1 MKADYT
7 DVINA
12 AVAELGK
19 VAYDHAKKHCPVV
32 TGRLKR
38 SITLTDVTSRADGNP
53 RFKIWTNV
61 PYAGNVE
68 FGWRRRR
75 PKPFLGNA
83 LEYARTQAPLVLSI
97 FLRGSVGK

>member
-1 MKADYT
+1 MKDYT
-7 DVINA
+7 DVINN
-12 AVAELGK
+12 VVKELGR

-38 SITLTDVTSRADGNP
+38 SITLTMIPDRAAGTEKAD
-53 RFKIWTNV
+53 IWTNV
-61 PYAGNVE
+61 PYAANVE

-83 LEYARTQAPLVLSI
+83 LEYARTQAPLVLAI
-97 FLRGSVGK
+97 YLRGSVGK